1 MTARAAR
8 FVPTAAGV
16 LSLIGLVAGALLAAI
31 WHWEGAAVIAVLLAG
46 CWLCGIAVVFRR
58 VSYRVEIAPDAAR
71 VVVGR
76 ECDAVV
82 TVHAG
87 RQANPPTVLRI
98 PVGEATA
105 SVPVPRLR
113 PGQIWRHSL
122 ALPTHRRQVLTLGPA
137 TAVRADPLQ
146 LMSRTTVVSE
156 AVEIYVHPATV
167 LPGYDATGLLRDIEG
182 VQAPRL
188 SPADVAFHALRDYV
202 PGDDRRYIH
211 WPTTARTGKM
221 MVRQFEETRR
231 FQHVVVLDTRW
242 ESYRTGA
249 SSRRGA
255 REAAELAVSMA
266 ISVGLDAV
274 HQDRDIGMWL
284 TRGEPLPVVSARTL
298 LDAAAEVEF
307 VTDGDDDGARPRSSR
322 SARAD
327 RSDAPSLAESVHQ
340 ILRGQP
346 QVSAV
351 TVFTG
356 SGAETSELRRAV
368 QRIPVT
374 ATALVVQT
382 QAPAPDDQDQL
393 SRFQLEHAHGFRAA
407 RLRDLLRIAEVV
419 R

>member
-1 MTARAAR
+1 MTGRSAR
-8 FVPTAAGV
+8 FLPTAAGA
-16 LSLIGLVAGALLAAI
+16 LSLAGLVVGILLALL
-31 WHWEGAAVIAVLLAG
+31 WHWEGGAVMALLIAG
-46 CWLCGIAVVFRR
+46 CWLCGIVMVFRT

-76 ECDAVV
+76 DCDAVV

-87 RQANPPTVLRI
+87 RQANPPTVLQI
-98 PVGEATA
+98 PVGESTA
-105 SVPVPRLR
+105 AVPVPRLR
-113 PGQIWRHSL
+113 PGQIWRHSI

-146 LMSRTTVVSE
+146 LMTRTTVVSD
-156 AVEIYVHPATV
+156 AVQIYVHPTTV

-188 SPADVAFHALRDYV
+188 SPSDVSFHALRDYV

-211 WPTTARTGKM
+211 WPTTARTGRM

-231 FQHVVVLDTRW
+231 FQHAVLLDTRW
-242 ESYRTGA
+242 ESYRGS

-274 HQDRDIGMWL
+274 HQDREVGVWL
-284 TRGEPLPVVSARTL
+284 TRGAPLPVASARTL

-307 VTDGDDDGARPRSSR
+307 VEDDDGARTR
-322 SARAD
+322 SA
-327 RSDAPSLAESVHQ
+327 STPPESLAESVHR
-340 ILRGQP
+340 ILREQP

-356 SGAETSELRRAV
+356 AGVDTEQLRRAA

-374 ATALVVQT
+374 ATGLLVQT
-382 QAPAPDDQDQL
+382 LAPAEADRL
-393 SRFQLEHAHGFRAA
+393 SRFQLEHAHGVRTGQ
-407 RLRDLLRIAEVV
+407 LRDLLRIAEVV